1 MLLPLLLSL
10 YFFSTMSSTEAD
22 DQFVMNSGLGQQDY
36 TPLTTPQPT
45 LADLLTIEPSASIFY
60 SYAREL
66 EMSAM
71 FSKPCTRVSL
81 FVPTNKAVMALS
93 RKPSVFG

>member
-1 MLLPLLLSL
+1 
-10 YFFSTMSSTEAD
+10 
-22 DQFVMNSGLGQQDY
+22 MNPDLGQQDY

-66 EMSAM
+66 ELSSA
-71 FSKPCTRVSL
+71 FSNPSTKLSL
-81 FVPTNKAVMALS
+81 FVPTNKAIMALS
-93 RKPSVFG
+93 RKPWVLVDYSFLVDKLTGMDIQTSGARKK